1 MDTQQRL
8 STTEKSDC
16 LFFKSE
22 PRQSGQCYSA
32 KLTFVSVLYIFFCFV
47 FSICPL
53 HANPNSSTLPI
64 ALSPADSKVL
74 YGSVEAWQKRAHTW
88 YKSEDIK
95 ARRRQMREMSRPLK
109 QACYYCHTRR
119 FKGYVES
126 TYLISLQMMAI
137 SAEQDV
143 SCKDCHIG
151 QRALNELGA
160 KSLIQ
165 WRYAVEQ
172 QKDCTDCHE
181 AKGKFKR
188 LTVEGKKSI
197 SILINDLRSQE
208 YTYEI
213 SSQVTKDFLDRL
225 VHLDKEVN
233 GTFSSSQP
241 QRETV
246 PSASERKRIQAKD
259 LGSKD

>member
-8 STTEKSDC
+8 SSVEKSDGS
-16 LFFKSE
+16 FFKSE
-22 PRQSGQCYSA
+22 PRQSGQRYTA
-32 KLTFVSVLYIFFCFV
+32 KSTYISVLMICVCFV
-47 FSICPL
+47 FSICSL
-53 HANPNSSTLPI
+53 HAHPNSGTLPI
-64 ALSPADSKVL
+64 ALSPPDSKVL
-74 YGSVEAWQKRAHTW
+74 HGSVEAWQKRAHTW
-88 YKSEDIK
+88 YKDEDIK
-95 ARRRQMREMSRPLK
+95 ARRRQMRQMSRPLNR
-109 QACYYCHTRR
+109 ACYYCHTRR

-126 TYLISLQMMAI
+126 TYLMSLQMMAM
-137 SAEQDV
+137 SAEQDL

-165 WRYAVEQ
+165 WRYAVDH
-172 QKDCTDCHE
+172 QKDCRDCHE

-188 LTVEGKKSI
+188 LTAEGKKSI
-197 SILINDLRSQE
+197 PILINDLRSQE

-225 VHLDKEVN
+225 VHLDKEMN
-233 GTFSSSQP
+233 GTFSSSQT

-246 PSASERKRIQAKD
+246 PSSKTKRVQAND
-259 LGSKD
+259 LSSKD